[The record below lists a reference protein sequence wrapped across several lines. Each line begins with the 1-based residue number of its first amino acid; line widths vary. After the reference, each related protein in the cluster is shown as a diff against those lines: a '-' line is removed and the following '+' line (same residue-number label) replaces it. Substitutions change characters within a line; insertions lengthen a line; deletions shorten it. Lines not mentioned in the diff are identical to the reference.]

1 MKNYI
6 LWILGIYLVWKI
18 LHWFPSFNRAKLR
31 PSSLSIY
38 YGAPGSGKTTFA
50 AWLAAVSFKSNIP
63 VYSNVP
69 ILGTMSIDRSDLG
82 KFSITD
88 GLVIIDEAGL
98 EFNNRNTNSFS
109 RSSGEQNLLEWFK
122 KHRHEG
128 CEVVV
133 FSQGFDDMDKKIR
146 TLATNLYLIRP
157 SLIPGCIVRKTI
169 RKRPGIDEY
178 THKPDDLYDIVR
190 FSGKRIWARSVWNTF
205 DSFDRM
211 DLPVKMFHRY
221 GEDDHDDVDRF
232 NLRLL

>member
-1 MKNYI
+1 MKHLFLYV
-6 LWILGIYLVWKI
+6 LGIYLVYKI
-18 LHWFPSFNRAKLR
+18 FCWFPCFNRAKLS

-38 YGAPGSGKTTFA
+38 YGAPGSGKTTYA
-50 AWLAAVSFKSNIP
+50 AWLASVYLRSGIP

-69 ILGTMSIDRSDLG
+69 IHGCLSINRSDLG
-82 KFSITD
+82 KYSVID
-88 GLVIIDEAGL
+88 GLVIIDEAGV

-109 RSSGEQNLLEWFK
+109 KSSGEQALLEWFK

-146 TLATNLYLIRP
+146 TLATNMYLVRR
-157 SLIPGCIVRKTI
+157 SFIPGCIVRKTI

-178 THKPDDLYDIVR
+178 THKPDDLYDFVR
-190 FSGKRIWARSVWNTF
+190 LSGKRIWARSVWGSF

-211 DLPVKMFHRY
+211 QLPVKMFHRF
-221 GEDDHDDVDRF
+221 GEDDREDVDRF

>member
-6 LWILGIYLVWKI
+6 IYAIGLFLI
-18 LHWFPSFNRAKLR
+18 IRIIHWLPSFNRAKLS
-31 PSSLSIY
+31 PSQLSIY
-38 YGAPGSGKTTFA
+38 YGAPGSGKSTYA
-50 AWLAAVSFKSNIP
+50 AWLASVYRRSNIP

-69 ILGTMSIDRSDLG
+69 IDGCLQIDRTTLGTYQVV
-82 KFSITD
+82 D
-88 GLVIIDEAGL
+88 GLVIWDEAGIDW
-98 EFNNRNTNSFS
+98 NNRNTNSFS
-109 RSSGEQNLLEWFK
+109 RSSGEQHILEWFK

-146 TLATNLYLIRP
+146 TLATNLYLVRR

-178 THKPDDLYDIVR
+178 THKPDDLYDFVR
-190 FSGKRIWARSVWNTF
+190 FSGKRIWARSVWGSF

-211 DLPVKMFHRY
+211 QLPVKMFHVY
-221 GEDDHDDVDRF
+221 GEDDYEDVDRF